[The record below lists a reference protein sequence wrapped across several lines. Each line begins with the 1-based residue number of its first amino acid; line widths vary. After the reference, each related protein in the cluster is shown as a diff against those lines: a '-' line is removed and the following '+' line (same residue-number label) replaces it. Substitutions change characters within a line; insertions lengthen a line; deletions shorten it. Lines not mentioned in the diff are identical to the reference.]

1 VSSSQES
8 ENLRK
13 VGFLKKKSLIKPK
26 KDINDINISFIGKM
40 NMKKEKESQINVY
53 YSKKQQKSNFD
64 LDAEANEDIDELRK
78 LISIF

>member
-1 VSSSQES
+1 
-8 ENLRK
+8 
-13 VGFLKKKSLIKPK
+13 
-26 KDINDINISFIGKM
+26 
-40 NMKKEKESQINVY
+40 MKKEKESQINVY